1 MMSEGCSEGTAM
13 SYDLEIYRLAN
24 ILLQRYGAEAPL
36 IAARR
41 ADMEKES
48 FDPSMAQRAT
58 LAVLAFGALMV
69 MLGSL
74 IEYYHLMA

>member
-1 MMSEGCSEGTAM
+1 M

-36 IAARR
+36 IAAIGGRR
-41 ADMEKES
+41 TGIMLKGQYES
-48 FDPSMAQRAT
+48 FDPSMAERAT
-58 LAVLAFGALMV
+58 LAVLAFGAVMV